1 MSPATLKEREG
12 VADDYGRGRRLG
24 FWAIAEDEPERP
36 ALVLPNGER
45 RTFGDVAAL
54 AHRLAHGLRA
64 LGLAKGDCLSALTHN
79 GELYYGV
86 QLAALETGLYVV
98 PLNWHL
104 TAREIAH
111 VVADSETRVLIAE
124 AEFAEAARAAA
135 DEAGLPASGRFAS
148 PSAPGFRALSELI
161 AGQPATP
168 PPDRT
173 QGMVMMYTSGTT
185 GKPKGVRRP
194 LPALDPTRAAAQG
207 TLFARAFGL
216 VPFDGVQLVV
226 GPLYHAGPS
235 AFSWGSLHVGHTQV
249 LTTKFDP
256 EDLLRKIERH
266 RVTNT
271 HLVATMFHRL
281 LALPE
286 DVKRRYDL
294 SSLRMVVHSAA
305 PTPVDVKK
313 RMFDW
318 WGPVIWETY
327 GGTEGAATIAKPHHW
342 LAKPGT
348 VGRPVR
354 GVKIH
359 VLDGEGSPCPT
370 GTPGAIYLEIEGSRF
385 EYWKDPEKTRGIHRG
400 KTFTLGDVGYV
411 DADGFLFLTGR
422 QSEVIISGGVNVYPA
437 EVEAELLAHR
447 SVGDVAV
454 IGVPSLEWGEE
465 VKAVVQPAPGVV
477 ADEALAQELIAFCR
491 ARIAHYKCPRSVDFR
506 ERLPREE
513 NGKLYKRRIREEY
526 WRETG
531 REI

>member
-1 MSPATLKEREG
+1 MLA
-12 VADDYGRGRRLG
+12 ADDWARGRRLG
-24 FWAIAEDEPERP
+24 FWAIAEDEPDRV
-36 ALVLPNGER
+36 ALVLPDGAQRSFGEL
-45 RTFGDVAAL
+45 AAL
-54 AHRLAHGLRA
+54 AHRIAHGLRA
-64 LGLAKGDCLSALTHN
+64 LGLRAGDCIAAIANN
-79 GELYYGV
+79 GEIYYGV
-86 QLAALETGLYVV
+86 QLAAQEIGLYSV
-98 PLNWHL
+98 PVNWHL

-111 VVADSETRVLIAE
+111 VVADSETQVLIAE

-135 DEAGLPASGRFAS
+135 DEAGLASSRRFAF
-148 PSAPGFRALSELI
+148 PSAPGFLAFEKLI
-161 AGQPATP
+161 AGHPSTP
-168 PPDRT
+168 PAERT

-194 LPALDPTRAAAQG
+194 LPAVDPTKAAADG

-216 VPFDGVQLVV
+216 KPFDGVQLVV

-235 AFSWGSLHVGHTQV
+235 AFSWGSLHVGHSQV
-249 LTTKFDP
+249 LTTRFEP
-256 EDLLRKIERH
+256 EDLLRRIAKH
-266 RVTNT
+266 RVTNA

-305 PTPVDVKK
+305 PTPVDAKK
-313 RMFDW
+313 RMLDW

-348 VGRPVR
+348 VGRAVR

-359 VLDGEGSPCPT
+359 VLDGEGGPCPA
-370 GTPGAIYLEIEGSRF
+370 GTPGAIYLEIAGSRF

-400 KTFTLGDVGYV
+400 RTFTLGDVGYL

-422 QSEVIISGGVNVYPA
+422 QSEMIISGGVNIYPA
-437 EVEAELLAHR
+437 EVEAELFAHP

-454 IGVPSLEWGEE
+454 IGVPNPEWGEE
-465 VKAVVQPAPGVV
+465 VKAVVEPAPGAVGD
-477 ADEALAQELIAFCR
+477 AKLAEELIAFCR
-491 ARIAHYKCPRSVDFR
+491 GRIAHYKCPRSVDFR
-506 ERLPREE
+506 AHLPREE

-526 WRETG
+526 WKETG